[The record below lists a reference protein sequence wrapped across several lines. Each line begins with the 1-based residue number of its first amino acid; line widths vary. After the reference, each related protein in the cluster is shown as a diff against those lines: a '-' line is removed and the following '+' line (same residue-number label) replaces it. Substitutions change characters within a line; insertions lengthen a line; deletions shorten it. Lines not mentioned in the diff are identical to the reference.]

1 MPHPN
6 PTEKDYRHVDQARL
20 HRNALRLRS
29 DDVHRQPLIQRLSS
43 EAKGCHG
50 SPSSFPESGCAGVPA
65 EPGIP
70 ALRGFVTG
78 LSTLRNRSG
87 VRGVNDPG
95 CVVQVGSAFGRV
107 VSADPRPASLLQ
119 VLQLLIHLPVILRPP
134 RAAVFFAG
142 AAIVAGVSSRSG
154 CIPPGGLLRRSWV
167 RPAGAAHE
175 NHEAPFSISRCCG
188 TRGSGESI
196 PYRSPRLTSPR
207 NDRKGQSPCGPSP
220 PTPKCA
226 SASK

>member
-154 CIPPGGLLRRSWV
+154 CIPR
-167 RPAGAAHE
+167 AD
-175 NHEAPFSISRCCG
+175 CCG
-188 TRGSGESI
+188 GRGCV
-196 PYRSPRLTSPR
+196 PPVRLMKIMRPH
-207 NDRKGQSPCGPSP
+207 
-220 PTPKCA
+220 
-226 SASK
+226 SAFRAVAARGDPENPFHTAHHG